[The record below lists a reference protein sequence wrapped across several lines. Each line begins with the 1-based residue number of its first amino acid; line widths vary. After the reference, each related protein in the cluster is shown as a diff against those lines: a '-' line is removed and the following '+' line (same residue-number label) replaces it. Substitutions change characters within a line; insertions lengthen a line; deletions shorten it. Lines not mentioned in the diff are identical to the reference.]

1 MKLSL
6 VAISFLLLA
15 LAAASPRE
23 YDEEFGIQDKSIPSA
38 GLALLTTGLDL
49 SSPCCE
55 KYSNKEFPKN
65 VVKDYFYTSGNCRL
79 FSVVFVLKNGKTG
92 CADPNAQ
99 WARDLMEYID
109 SIKHSPSSRPTTV
122 PIPSA

>member
-6 VAISFLLLA
+6 VVFPFLLLA

-23 YDEEFGIQDKSIPSA
+23 HDEEFGIHDKSIPSA
-38 GLALLTTGLDL
+38 GLVGLDP

-65 VVKDYFYTSGNCRL
+65 VVKDYFYTSSNCRL
-79 FSVVFVLKNGKTG
+79 SSVVFVFKNGITG

-99 WARDLMEYID
+99 WAKDLMEYID